1 MRCFPPAVVLGGAQP
16 AGDVDEQ
23 EAARRGYQVARRRSG
38 GGAVL
43 VGPEECVWI
52 DMVVPA
58 GDRLWD
64 PDVSRAAWWV
74 GDLMASALESLG
86 LTPAGAWKQAMVRS
100 RWTSKVCF
108 TGLAAGEVTVAGK
121 KVVGV
126 SQRRTRQGALIQ
138 TATLCRWRP
147 ADLIGVLAVDDDE
160 AARAEADLSDVA
172 CGIGSGRGEHL
183 WDAVIDQ
190 LMP

>member
-1 MRCFPPAVVLGGAQP
+1 MRCSPPAVVLGGAQP
-16 AGDVDEQ
+16 ESDVDPAR
-23 EAARRGYQVARRRSG
+23 AALLGYEVARRRSG

-52 DMVVPA
+52 DLVLPA
-58 GDRLWD
+58 EDPLWD
-64 PDVSRAAWWV
+64 PDVSRGAWWAGEV
-74 GDLMASALESLG
+74 LAGALQSLG
-86 LTPAGAWKQAMVRS
+86 RGPATVWKAAMLRS
-100 RWTSKVCF
+100 PWAATVCF
-108 TGLAAGEVTVAGK
+108 AGRAAGEVLVGSK

-147 ADLIGVLAVDDDE
+147 ADLIGMMFLDEHDAAAANRELADT
-160 AARAEADLSDVA
+160 AW
-172 CGIGSGRGEHL
+172 GIGPEPASRF
-183 WDAVIDQ
+183 WDAVVDQ